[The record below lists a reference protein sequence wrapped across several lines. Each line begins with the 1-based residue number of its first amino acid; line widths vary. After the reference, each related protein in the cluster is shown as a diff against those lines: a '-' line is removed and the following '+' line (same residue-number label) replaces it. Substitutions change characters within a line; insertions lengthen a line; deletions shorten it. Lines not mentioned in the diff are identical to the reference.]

1 MEEAKIEWFKG
12 AKPTLR
18 KNCLDRHL
26 AERGDKTAII
36 WESDDRNEEAQYIS
50 YRELHERVCKMAN
63 VLTELGVKKGDRVC
77 NLICR

>member
-12 AKPTLR
+12 AKLNIT

-36 WESDDRNEEAQYIS
+36 WESNDPNKEAIIGELQEKFEE
-50 YRELHERVCKMAN
+50 YRK
-63 VLTELGVKKGDRVC
+63 
-77 NLICR
+77 